1 MGNHKIVDNFLDRD
15 DFKTLGEIKLKKI
28 EPNEL
33 AVYHNSI
40 HTDGKIITE
49 CMSEELIKK
58 LHNNYHKKALEL
70 LEELAPNKVNL
81 YDYSEF
87 HIIETGKNYIFP
99 IHRDTPN
106 KLLSGVIY
114 LKPEINKGT
123 FLYSDRNGNNKS
135 EIEWKQNRAFFF
147 SRSEDDSWHSYE
159 ADKKNNRL
167 ALVYNL
173 MTLNIKDACRVEGI
187 SYYKVRARELL
198 NQYLFRYFK
207 TLI

>member
-1 MGNHKIVDNFLDRD
+1 MIKHKILDNFLKNE
-15 DFKTLGEIKLKKI
+15 DFKTLCSIKLKEIKS
-28 EPNEL
+28 NEL

-40 HTDGKIITE
+40 HANGKIVAE
-49 CMSEELIKK
+49 CINEEFIKK
-58 LHNNYHKKALEL
+58 LHNNYHKKAIEL
-70 LEELAPNKVNL
+70 LQEFAPNKVDL

-87 HIIETGKNYIFP
+87 HIIETGANYSFP

-123 FLYSDRNGNNKS
+123 FLYSDRYGNNKK

-147 SRSEDDSWHSYE
+147 SRTEDDSWHSYE
-159 ADKKNNRL
+159 SDRKSNRL

-173 MTLNIKDACRVEGI
+173 MTLNVKGACKIEGI
-187 SYYKVRARELL
+187 NYYKVRLREFL
-198 NQYLFRYFK
+198 NQYMFRYFK

>member
-1 MGNHKIVDNFLDRD
+1 VDNHKIIDNFLDRD
-15 DFKTLGEIKLKKI
+15 DFKTLCEIKLKKI
-28 EPNEL
+28 KLNEL

-40 HTDGKIITE
+40 HTNGKII
-49 CMSEELIKK
+49 SENIDEKLIKK
-58 LHNNYHKKALEL
+58 LHNNYHEKAIEL
-70 LEELAPNKVNL
+70 LRKFAPNKVDL

-87 HIIETGKNYIFP
+87 HIIETGANYTFP

-114 LKPEINKGT
+114 LKPEKNKGT
-123 FLYSDRNGNNKS
+123 FLYSDKYGNNKK

-147 SRSEDDSWHSYE
+147 SRSEHNSWHSYE
-159 ADKKNNRL
+159 ADKKSNRL

-173 MTLNIKDACRVEGI
+173 MTRNIKDACKAEGI
-187 SYYKVRARELL
+187 NYHKVCVREFL
-198 NQYLFRYFK
+198 NQYLFRYLK